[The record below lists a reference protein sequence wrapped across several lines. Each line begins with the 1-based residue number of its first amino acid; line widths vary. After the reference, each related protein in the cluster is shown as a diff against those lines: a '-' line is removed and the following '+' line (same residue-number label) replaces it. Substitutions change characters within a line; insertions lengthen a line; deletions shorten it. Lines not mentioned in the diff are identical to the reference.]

1 MPYLSLR
8 VACLQV
14 VCHISLCLSTCLSPS
29 LVMGLSATGDNTHAL
44 AAPAVAGAAA
54 SARDAALA
62 VVA

>member
-1 MPYLSLR
+1 M
-8 VACLQV
+8 
-14 VCHISLCLSTCLSPS
+14 CHISLCLSTCLSLS

-62 VVA
+62 VVT